1 MKQGVR
7 VGTRGSKLAL
17 VQTDMVVNALRRA
30 NPGLDVTTVR
40 ITTTG
45 DRDQRTELDHMAA
58 GVFVKELETALLDG
72 RIDVAVH
79 SLKDVPIDVAPGLA
93 LLATLERADPRDV
106 LVARTELRALPS
118 GAKIGTGSLRR
129 AIQIR
134 LMRPDL
140 TPVAIRGNVDTRLGK
155 INSGEVDGVLLAAAG
170 LQRLSWQ
177 DRITQYLPP
186 EQFLPAVGQGALVI
200 EARADDT
207 DTARLVAPLNH
218 MPTWWSTIAERAFL
232 RTLGGG
238 CRAPIGAL
246 GTVSDGVLRLEGMI
260 ASAAGSGIV
269 RDLMAGNH
277 TAADAIGVRLA
288 ERLLAMG
295 GARFIAEA
303 QDA

>member
-1 MKQGVR
+1 MKTGLV

-17 VQTDMVVNALRRA
+17 VQTEMVVDALRRA
-30 NPGLDVTTVR
+30 NPGLEVTTVR

-45 DRDQRTELDHMAA
+45 DRDQRTELDRMAA
-58 GVFVKELETALLDG
+58 GVFVKELETALLDV

-79 SLKDVPIDVAPGLA
+79 SLKDVPIEVAVGLE
-93 LLATLERADPRDV
+93 LLATLQRADPRDV
-106 LVARTELRALPS
+106 LVAKTTLKDLPP

-155 INSGEVDGVLLAAAG
+155 IDSGEVDGVLLAAAG

-177 DRITQYLPP
+177 DRITQYLSP

-200 EARADDT
+200 EARADDKE
-207 DTARLVAPLNH
+207 TARLVAPLNH
-218 MPTWWSTIAERAFL
+218 QPTWRSTIAERAFL

-246 GTVSDGVLRLEGMI
+246 GTVSDGILRLEGMI
-260 ASAAGSGIV
+260 ASATGSGIV
-269 RDLMAGNH
+269 RDVIEGSVAG
-277 TAADAIGVRLA
+277 ADDIGVRLA
-288 ERLLAMG
+288 ERLLAIG
-295 GARFIAEA
+295 GARFVAEA